1 MSETILHICEIRLN
15 VRCLPSTLLFFDI
28 RLRLYFTKII
38 EKLIDK
44 ILSQRE
50 NACVHDLWLW
60 RQIQIEETSSL
71 NGRLHLVICRAD
83 VLKATTTTDTLRWK
97 DPGNLLPRNEII
109 DLIQRIFKNAPIITS
124 IHIGLTFGIMKI
136 MWSMNLFGSVR
147 HADRCNS
154 WGLHNRNHLSHFRW

>member
-1 MSETILHICEIRLN
+1 MSDVFPQSCCSLTSHY
-15 VRCLPSTLLFFDI
+15 VF
-28 RLRLYFTKII
+28 YFTKIT

-50 NACVHDLWLW
+50 NSCVHYLWLW

-83 VLKATTTTDTLRWK
+83 VFKATTTTDTLRWK

-109 DLIQRIFKNAPIITS
+109 DLIQRFFLNAPIITS
-124 IHIGLTFGIMKI
+124 IQIDLLFGIMK
-136 MWSMNLFGSVR
+136 MLWSMNLFESDR
-147 HADRCNS
+147 HPHRFDS